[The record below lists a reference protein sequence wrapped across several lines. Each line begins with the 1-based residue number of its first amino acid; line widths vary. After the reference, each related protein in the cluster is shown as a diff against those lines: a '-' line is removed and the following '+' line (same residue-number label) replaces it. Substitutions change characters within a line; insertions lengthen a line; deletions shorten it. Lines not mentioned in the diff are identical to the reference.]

1 MAFTPYLAFAGNCR
15 DAFTRYQEIFGGELV
30 LLPFSVEP
38 GTETPADQADRV
50 MHAAL
55 MTDDALLMGADDPSG
70 NFDGT
75 TSGMCCSVS
84 LPSAEEAGR
93 VFDRARRR
101 RDGAGAVRRHL
112 LLHRLRHVHRQLR
125 DPVDGQHR
133 RPEQP
138 GARLHGVSS
147 KRMRRLRLPLFSTL
161 VMRNAPDS
169 PVFDRWVPPHA

>member
-38 GTETPADQADRV
+38 GTEAPAELADRV

-55 MTDDALLMGADDPSG
+55 MTDGALLMGADDPSG

-84 LPSAEEAGR
+84 LPSKEEAAR
-93 VFDRARRR
+93 VFTALAD
-101 RDGAGAVRRHL
+101 DGTVQVPFDATFFSIGFGMCTDSYGTPWMINTD
-112 LLHRLRHVHRQLR
+112 
-125 DPVDGQHR
+125 DPNN
-133 RPEQP
+133 PSP
-138 GARLHGVSS
+138 GFT
-147 KRMRRLRLPLFSTL
+147 P
-161 VMRNAPDS
+161 
-169 PVFDRWVPPHA
+169 